1 MPESAAQR
9 TTRQRA
15 AYYASLSCKQKRNEY
30 YANIP
35 NSKKVQANFE
45 LIKLKAQLTEQRE
58 QARIAT
64 LALANLNNRRPEH
77 PPPDSCCTPRNL
89 CTCLCA
95 GIYLIVLIIY
105 YFRVFCIALKKGNR
119 YILHL

>member
-1 MPESAAQR
+1 MPLSAAQR
-9 TTRQRA
+9 ATRQRA
-15 AYYASLSCKQKRNEY
+15 AYYASLSYKQKRNEY
-30 YANIP
+30 YASIP

-64 LALANLNNRRPEH
+64 LALANLNNRRLEH
-77 PPPDSCCTPRNL
+77 PPPDSCCTLRNL

-95 GIYLIVLIIY
+95 GTYLIVLIIY
-105 YFRVFCIALKKGNR
+105 YFRVYLYYTKEG
-119 YILHL
+119 